1 MRSKKL
7 TSLVVF
13 LASACVTPMGAE
25 SKTSAQESNSYV
37 LEDGT
42 RVVCDYEADTG
53 SNRREKVCQ
62 RVGDIKSIESR
73 QSTDQMINQSP
84 APKGGN

>member
-1 MRSKKL
+1 MRSMKL
-7 TSLVVF
+7 TSLIVF

-25 SKTSAQESNSYV
+25 SKTSTQEPNSYV

-42 RVVCDYEADTG
+42 RVVCTYEADTG

-62 RVGDIKSIESR
+62 RVGDTSAIESR
-73 QSTDQMINQSP
+73 HSSDQMMNQPST
-84 APKGGN
+84 PKGGN